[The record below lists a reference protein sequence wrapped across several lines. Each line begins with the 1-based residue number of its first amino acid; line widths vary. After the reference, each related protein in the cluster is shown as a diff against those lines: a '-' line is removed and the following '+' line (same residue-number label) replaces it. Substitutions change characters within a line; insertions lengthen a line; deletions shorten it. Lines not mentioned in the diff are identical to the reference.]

1 MSPVLSIV
9 LTGRGGQGVKLSSE
23 LLAWSASADGYN
35 PIQYSVYG
43 ALIRGGEIACS
54 LAASRDDPGVPLRSD
69 YALMCAM
76 HNDWFDRYYPLL
88 VPGGLLAYDVA
99 NIDESWLTRDGHRA
113 LRRAGGGDGGGGG
126 RSAGRQHGGRRR
138 RRPAHRPRLPRGL
151 AKGMTE
157 VVPAHR
163 ADRISRNLAA
173 VEIGY
178 SWVERELP
186 DSFAAQTVDV
196 IAGRL
201 TAVADRLPVA
211 LGAHQPQPA
220 VHLRRHGRALHL
232 SPRPPR
238 RCAPVGEF
246 APPRRSS
253 PGDLSRSSPRTARR
267 GSSRSSPH
275 RRRHRSPCRCNAADD
290 PTSSTSCW
298 TTPTRM

>member
-88 VPGGLLAYDVA
+88 LPDGLLAYDVA
-99 NIDESWLTRDGHRA
+99 NIDEAWLTRSDVEHLAVPVGDMA
-113 LRRAGGGDGGGGG
+113 IEVGDPRAGNMVV
-126 RSAGRQHGGRRR
+126 AGVV
-138 RRPAHRPRLPRGL
+138 ARLTGL
-151 AKGMTE
+151 ASRNALTKGMTA

-173 VEIGY
+173 VEAGF
-178 SWVERELP
+178 SWVEREVP
-186 DSFAAQTVDV
+186 DSFAT
-196 IAGRL
+196 
-201 TAVADRLPVA
+201 
-211 LGAHQPQPA
+211 
-220 VHLRRHGRALHL
+220 RRF
-232 SPRPPR
+232 S
-238 RCAPVGEF
+238 
-246 APPRRSS
+246 
-253 PGDLSRSSPRTARR
+253 
-267 GSSRSSPH
+267 
-275 RRRHRSPCRCNAADD
+275 
-290 PTSSTSCW
+290 
-298 TTPTRM
+298 